1 MASFTA
7 AVRADENL
15 ETTGPPLSALVDP
28 ATHAFFLDVDGTL
41 LEIAPHPDAVKI
53 PEGLAGTL
61 ETLARLAGGALA
73 LVSGRTVERLD
84 ALFAPVV
91 LPVAGSHGA
100 ELRLAPGA
108 PVERAGDLDR
118 PLVAT
123 LHQVAA
129 RFAGVFTEDKGPAFA
144 VHYRARPELK
154 PELLQALGELLK
166 GRPDLTLLAGHF
178 VFEIKPAGQDKG
190 TAIRAF
196 MSRPPFAGRTP
207 LFIGDDVTDEDGF
220 HAVSQAGG
228 LAVAVGAPRAGAH
241 EVMSGP
247 AAVRAFLTHLAAA
260 PRQRRR

>member
-7 AVRADENL
+7 AVRADANL
-15 ETTGPPLSALVDP
+15 QTTWPLLSATVDP

-41 LEIAPHPDAVKI
+41 LEIAPHPDAVEV

-100 ELRLAPGA
+100 ELRLSPGA
-108 PVERAGDLDR
+108 PVERADDLDR
-118 PLVAT
+118 SLVAE

-129 RFAGVFTEDKGPAFA
+129 RFGGVFTEDKGPAFA
-144 VHYRARPELK
+144 VHYRTRPELK
-154 PELLQALGELLK
+154 PELLQALGDLLQ
-166 GRPDLTLLAGHF
+166 GRPDLALLAGHF
-178 VFEIKPAGQDKG
+178 VFEIKPAGRDKG

-196 MSRPPFAGRTP
+196 MSHPPFAGRIP
-207 LFIGDDVTDEDGF
+207 VFVGDDVTDEAGF

-228 LAVAVGAPRAGAH
+228 LAVAVGTPRAGAH
-241 EVMSGP
+241 EVLPDP
-247 AAVRAFLTHLAAA
+247 AAVRAFLTHLAAV